1 LLTHWQSWELRDEI
15 VRDTFATFGQAFLV
29 ELQSRLTDLSRM
41 AALRPSKKPDYF
53 RAMAAIVAQPSLL
66 EDAVECSRGS
76 VASYLGS
83 RNAPPKIETWLLS
96 LYAIPELEGHV
107 AFVPAH
113 IPSPTALRGTAEH
126 MLRTP

>member
-1 LLTHWQSWELRDEI
+1 
-15 VRDTFATFGQAFLV
+15 
-29 ELQSRLTDLSRM
+29 M
-41 AALRPSKKPDYF
+41 AV
-53 RAMAAIVAQPSLL
+53 IVAQPSLL

-76 VASYLGS
+76 VASYLGLAFA
-83 RNAPPKIETWLLS
+83 RIAPPEIETWLLS

-107 AFVPAH
+107 AFVLAH